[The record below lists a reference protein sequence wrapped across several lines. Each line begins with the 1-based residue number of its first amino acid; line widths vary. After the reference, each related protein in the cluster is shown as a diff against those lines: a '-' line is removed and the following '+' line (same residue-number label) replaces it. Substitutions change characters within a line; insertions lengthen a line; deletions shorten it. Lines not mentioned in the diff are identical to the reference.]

1 MSLRRRTTT
10 WVGAAAALFGG
21 AIVARGVR
29 SIRDKGWLRSWERFR
44 RSRRLALLG
53 ARRWL
58 RFQWVSRRGD
68 EQAVE
73 AFHLRTAE
81 EVVEALGGMKG
92 AVMKLGQLV
101 SVVAVGL
108 PDTYAENLR
117 SLQQNAPPMA
127 FGLVE
132 QVVTSE
138 LGRPPRTVFRHFET
152 EPAAAASIGQVH
164 RAALADGTPVAVK
177 VQYPGVDVAIQAD
190 LDNAQVLYGFARMA
204 APGLDPEQLVGE
216 LRDRM
221 SEELDYRLEAQ
232 RQELFRRAYD
242 GHPWV
247 RIPRVHQHV
256 SSRRVLTSD
265 WVSGESFYAVA
276 DRSTVERD
284 RTAEQLFRFW
294 TGSVFGLGMFNG
306 DPHPGNYFFARER
319 TGSPKAA
326 GRAAERDVIWFLDFG
341 LVKVFANEHVRQ
353 LGEQISV
360 LRTGDGDALVDAMV
374 RFGWLREPGLVR
386 AERALEYGR
395 LVFRPLIE
403 PEFTYTRDYMAEV
416 VEATFMVDGP
426 FGDVIRQVTLPR
438 DHVILNRI
446 VIGLGA
452 LFSRLGATGP
462 WSAIFDEHL
471 HGGPPATELGREARG
486 WPRRAVDALHPPSIT
501 GSGA

>member
-1 MSLRRRTTT
+1 MIGSAVALLGAAV
-10 WVGAAAALFGG
+10 VGA
-21 AIVARGVR
+21 VAVAGVAR
-29 SIRDKGWLRSWERFR
+29 SIRAKGWR
-44 RSRRLALLG
+44 RSLARVQRSHRLALLG
-53 ARRWL
+53 ARRWV

-68 EQAVE
+68 DEAVE

-81 EVVEALGGMKG
+81 DVVHALGGMKG

-108 PDTYAENLR
+108 PDSYAENLR
-117 SLQQNAPPMA
+117 SLQQDAPPMA
-127 FGLVE
+127 FNLVE

-138 LGRPPRTVFRHFET
+138 LGRPPRRVFRHFET

-232 RQELFRRAYD
+232 RQELFRLAYE

-247 RIPRVHQHV
+247 RIPQVHQEF
-256 SSRRVLTSD
+256 SSRRVLTTD
-265 WVSGESFYAVA
+265 WVSGDSFYTVA
-276 DRSTVERD
+276 DGSRERRD

-306 DPHPGNYFFARER
+306 DPHPGNYFFAGD
-319 TGSPKAA
+319 T
-326 GRAAERDVIWFLDFG
+326 IWFLDFG
-341 LVKVFANEHVRQ
+341 LVKVFADEHVRQ

-360 LRTGDGDALVDAMV
+360 LRSGDGDALVDAMV
-374 RFGWLREPGLVR
+374 RFGWLREPGLVP

-403 PEFTYTRDYMAEV
+403 PEFTYTREYMAEV
-416 VEATFMVDGP
+416 VQATFMVDGP

-446 VIGLGA
+446 VMGLGA
-452 LFSRLGATGP
+452 LFARLGATGV
-462 WSAIFDEHL
+462 WSAIFDEQL
-471 HGGPPATELGREARG
+471 HGGPPATELGRQARG
-486 WPRRAVDALHPPSIT
+486 WPRSSSGALQPPVT